1 MTVNGRPMMY
11 KLGLSILAGL
21 LSIVVGCAPDNSYPV
36 ALSVYLVA
44 ESEALPDA
52 EHADTCSAEV
62 SPIRWLPLADDCL
75 SSLDPPVKALV
86 QQVGE
91 GSRIPV
97 ERTCWIEPDDIRY
110 ALPGYSA
117 LGGPA
122 ANIVLTEAAASR
134 LERLSQEHVGRYVA
148 IVHRSSVVR
157 VLRIVQGT
165 RLLIVEKECLAE
177 PATSNDP
184 IVPGGHVG
192 R

>member
-11 KLGLSILAGL
+11 KLSLSILAGL

-52 EHADTCSAEV
+52 EHADTSSAGDHT
-62 SPIRWLPLADDCL
+62 IRWLPLTDDCFL
-75 SSLDPPVKALV
+75 TLDPPVKALV

-91 GSRIPV
+91 GSKIPV
-97 ERTCWIEPDDIRY
+97 ERTCWIEPDDIRH
-110 ALPGYSA
+110 ALPA
-117 LGGPA
+117 LSVLGEPA

-134 LERLSQEHVGRYVA
+134 LERLSQGHVGRYVA

-157 VLRIVQGT
+157 VLRINQGT
-165 RLLIVEKECLAE
+165 RTLTIEKACLAD
-177 PATSNDP
+177 PADEEKAP
-184 IVPGGHVG
+184 